1 VSKSS
6 APICQRRTVI
16 FQARDESS
24 LFGFW
29 LADGRKEKL
38 RRGRYELS
46 RLEIIKEPTRQLVN
60 RNDANTVE
68 STLFVGRRT
77 SGAPNHEEPCF
88 LGGRLAFFSTDAQIS
103 DACGRAWNSAL
114 LHFRQ
119 HGQHRS
125 SVEERGR
132 AAGARSLHCTP
143 DE

>member
-6 APICQRRTVI
+6 APIYQRRTVI

-24 LFGFW
+24 PFGFW

-46 RLEIIKEPTRQLVN
+46 RLEIIKEPTSWSIEMMPTQSSLHFLSAGGPRERQTTKSRAFWAGDL
-60 RNDANTVE
+60 
-68 STLFVGRRT
+68 L
-77 SGAPNHEEPCF
+77 
-88 LGGRLAFFSTDAQIS
+88 FFSTDAQIS

>member
-6 APICQRRTVI
+6 APIYQRRTVI

-24 LFGFW
+24 PFGFW

-88 LGGRLAFFSTDAQIS
+88 LGGRLAFFFDRRPNFRCVWSGLEFCT
-103 DACGRAWNSAL
+103 SAL
-114 LHFRQ
+114 Q
-119 HGQHRS
+119 ATRS
-125 SVEERGR
+125 AQVERG
-132 AAGARSLHCTP
+132 GAWSSRGSTKSALHSR
-143 DE
+143 